1 MSFVEIHGI
10 SKSFGAT
17 KALSDVTMTLDR
29 AEIHGLLG
37 ENGAGKSTLMKV
49 LSGMV
54 VPDTGSVQI
63 DGHQVPFGHPRH
75 ARRAGLGIAYQEL
88 SSPPNITIAAKLCLP
103 DLPRGP
109 LGLVSRKKMALK
121 ASRILDKFG
130 ANHVDPEALIADV
143 DLATRQQV
151 EIIAAMSIDPKLLI
165 LDEPT
170 AALPD
175 TTWLFT
181 QLRRLKESGCTVV
194 YITHKLHEIEEICDR
209 GTILRSGRTVGSFE
223 RGEKTDDE
231 LVELMIGRS
240 FSKTFPPKPRGRD
253 DGKPVLVAEGVAV
266 GTRLKEATL
275 TVRENEIV
283 GIAGLEGHGQRELLY
298 GLANLMP
305 LVAGRVVVEPT
316 ETGTKTALVPEERKT
331 EALFLEMSSA
341 FNMTVGSLRK
351 YSAGGII
358 SKRREL
364 RLAEEISKQVNLP
377 RQLLTRRVGD
387 LSGGNQQKAV
397 FARTLSQDPRCLI
410 LFDPTRGV
418 DAATKL
424 ELYDLMRKFADNGR
438 GVVIYST
445 EIPELVGL
453 CDRVYT
459 VHGGRIRAEFTGGD
473 ITETNIMRSALNR
486 VEVS

>member
-1 MSFVEIHGI
+1 MSFVEIQGI

-17 KALSDVTMTLDR
+17 KALTDVTMTLDR

-63 DGHQVPFGHPRH
+63 DGHHVQFGHPRH

-109 LGLVSRKKMALK
+109 LGLVSRKKMALN

-130 ANHVDPEALIADV
+130 ANHVEPQALIADV

-151 EIIAAMSIDPKLLI
+151 EIIAAMSMDPKLLI

-194 YITHKLHEIEEICDR
+194 YISHKLHEIEEICDR
-209 GTILRSGRTVGSFE
+209 GTILRSGRTVGSFA

-240 FSKTFPPKPRGRD
+240 FSKTFPPKPLGREG
-253 DGKPVLVAEGVAV
+253 GKPVLVAEGVAV
-266 GTRLKEATL
+266 GNRLREATL

-283 GIAGLEGHGQRELLY
+283 GVAGLEGQGQRELLY

-316 ETGTKTALVPEERKT
+316 DTGTKTALVPEERKT
-331 EALFLEMSSA
+331 EALFLEMSCA

-364 RLAEEISKQVNLP
+364 RLADGISRQVNLP
-377 RQLLTRRVGD
+377 RQLLTRRVAD

-438 GVVIYST
+438 GVIIYST

-459 VHGGRIRAEFTGGD
+459 VHGGRIRGEFTGGD

-486 VEVS
+486 VEVI